1 MKKTG
6 KMLYLRMISN
16 VVAEAVH
23 KMINILTKI
32 DEFDIELLK
41 QVDFLR
47 FTLNRQSSC
56 SWLEVSHLGVCVGGG
71 AHASFS
77 HARKFWDS
85 RNTSF
90 FKALV

>member
-56 SWLEVSHLGVCVGGG
+56 SWLEVSHLGVCVGG
-71 AHASFS
+71 HTRHFPMPQSFGTPEIHLS
-77 HARKFWDS
+77 LRP
-85 RNTSF
+85 
-90 FKALV
+90 

>member
-1 MKKTG
+1 
-6 KMLYLRMISN
+6 MISN
-16 VVAEAVH
+16 VVAEALH

-41 QVDFLR
+41 QMDFLR

-56 SWLEVSHLGVCVGGG
+56 SWLEVSHRGGG
-71 AHASFS
+71 VGRGGDGPHASLS
-77 HARKFWDS
+77 HVPKVLRLQKYV
-85 RNTSF
+85 

>member
-6 KMLYLRMISN
+6 KMLYLPMISN
-16 VVAEAVH
+16 VVAEALH

-41 QVDFLR
+41 QVR

-56 SWLEVSHLGVCVGGG
+56 SWLKVSRGGG
-71 AHASFS
+71 GVGNAYKRFYGIPATHRFLGC
-77 HARKFWDS
+77 HQCQQKM
-85 RNTSF
+85 
-90 FKALV
+90 K